1 MPTKYTPLAKSEHL
15 HPAGHQKL
23 EKAPDTERITATLI
37 LRRRQGQ
44 GSEPMKDLAYF
55 QTTPAS
61 ARRQVS
67 HKDFAGTYGA
77 DVAELLAVASF
88 AHTNGLKVVESDAAR
103 RSVKVSGTAAAMNSA
118 FGVELNHYDSPLG
131 HYHGHEGPAN
141 LPADIAP
148 FVEAIVGLDNR
159 PVPARHY
166 LADPPNTTS
175 ITPQEVASLY
185 NFPTGSGSGQTIGI
199 YEMVTG
205 DGKPGYSAQD
215 IAATMAAFGGNLTA
229 PTPTDVTIDGEANTN
244 VTDGE
249 TLLDITISSAIAQ
262 EANLAVYFTVGTNQ
276 GIINALQRMIHP
288 GTGDPQPTVLSISYG
303 WSPDDTWNFINEI
316 EYNQMSALFQDAAH
330 LGITVMVSSGDS
342 GAMIMSKTKA
352 EASYPATDPWVTACG
367 GTTIGNI
374 EGNNFT
380 EYVWNDSWGSGASE
394 QQGAT
399 GGGISAVFPVPAYQN
414 GFNLPNSL
422 TNNKPGRGIP
432 DIAGNA
438 SPLSGYPQ
446 SQSGQTGAGG
456 GTSAVAPLYA
466 GLIAVINANLGMS
479 VGFINPILYSLKGS
493 AFRPIAG
500 PPGPANNS
508 FGNVTGYPATAG
520 WNACT
525 GLGSVI
531 GTALQ
536 DGLAAAFQ
544 KAAQP
549 APQPEMAEAAH

>member
-1 MPTKYTPLAKSEHL
+1 MPTKHTPLATSEHL

-23 EKAPDTERITATLI
+23 EKAPDTQRITATLI
-37 LRRRQGQ
+37 LRRRQGA
-44 GSEPMKDLAYF
+44 EAMKDLAYF

-61 ARRQVS
+61 DRRQVS

-88 AHTNGLKVVESDAAR
+88 AHSNGLKVVESDAAR
-103 RSVKVSGTAAAMNSA
+103 RSVKISGTAAQMNSA
-118 FGVELNHYDSPLG
+118 FGIELHHYNSPLG

-141 LPADIAP
+141 LPEDIAP

-159 PVPARHY
+159 PVPAKHY
-166 LADPPNTTS
+166 LADPPNTKS
-175 ITPQEVASLY
+175 ITPQEVATLY
-185 NFPTGSGSGQTIGI
+185 NFPTGSGNGQTIGI

-215 IAATMAAFGGNLTA
+215 IAATMAAFGGHLTA
-229 PTPTDVTIDGEANTN
+229 PTPTAVAIDGETNTG

-249 TLLDITISSAIAQ
+249 TLLDITVSSAIAQ
-262 EANLAVYFTVGTNQ
+262 EAKLAVYFTVGTNQ

-288 GTGDPQPTVLSISYG
+288 GAGDPQPTVLSISYG
-303 WSPDDTWNFINEI
+303 WSPDDTKDFIGDA
-316 EYNQMSALFQDAAH
+316 EYTQMSALFQDAAH
-330 LGITVMVSSGDS
+330 LGITVMVSSGDT
-342 GAMIMSKTKA
+342 GAMIISKTRA

-380 EYVWNDSWGSGASE
+380 EYVWNDSWGSGKSE
-394 QQGAT
+394 QHGAT
-399 GGGISAVFPVPAYQN
+399 GGGISAAFPVPAYQN
-414 GFNLPNSL
+414 GLTLPDSL
-422 TNNKPGRGIP
+422 TTKKPGRGIP

-438 SPLSGYPQ
+438 SVLSGYPQ
-446 SQSGQTGAGG
+446 SQSGQTGSTG

-466 GLIAVINANLGMS
+466 GLIAVINANLGTP
-479 VGFINPILYSLKGS
+479 VGFINPILYSLADS

-508 FGNVTGYPATAG
+508 YGEVTGYPATKG

-536 DGLAAAFQ
+536 DGLAAAF
-544 KAAQP
+544 KK
-549 APQPEMAEAAH
+549 APQPQMAESHRS